1 MKIRVFA
8 TFLLVLLLS
17 ISVNFSSASAAE
29 TDPID
34 LGTLGGTYSFA
45 QDINEA
51 GQIVGFSYTSD
62 DAAMHAFLWEN
73 GAMIDLGTLGGSQ
86 SQAVAINNS
95 GQIVGASAT
104 ATGEFHAFLWENGT
118 MNDLGTFDGMSS
130 SAIDINNEGQIL
142 ISTANPIISQWQFLV
157 WDAGVITYIDGLPD
171 AITAIN
177 DQGQIAG
184 QKDGH
189 AAIWENGNFIDLGTL
204 GGPAAAYNINNSGF
218 VVGQY
223 YLDDI
228 DYINHGFLW
237 KNGVMLDLGTL
248 GGPTSEA
255 RDVNN
260 NGDVVGFGV
269 AADGTDS
276 AFIWHAGVMSELDT
290 LGGSTASAMAI
301 NDNGLIVGMS
311 ALSGDSEYHAT
322 LWHFTAS
329 TNQLT
334 ALGPANVWIG
344 LKNSDDVGTK
354 FDLLAEV
361 YQNNTLIGSGHLDKV
376 NGGSSGFNNAKLN
389 TIPLTLFASVD
400 WSSDST
406 LRIKLYVRNT
416 CYGNTHNSGTAR
428 LWYNDVS
435 ANSKFDATINDVN
448 QNYFFQNA
456 FALGVTPGPG
466 PKKTIDL
473 AVGAPCSPYKL
484 FGTWSIVP

>member
-1 MKIRVFA
+1 MKVRVFV
-8 TFLLVLLLS
+8 TILLVLLLS
-17 ISVNFSSASAAE
+17 VSVNFSSASAAE
-29 TDPID
+29 ALPID

-45 QDINEA
+45 LDVNEA
-51 GQIVGFSYTSD
+51 GQIVGLSTTLY
-62 DAAMHAFLWEN
+62 DAALHAFLWEN
-73 GAMIDLGTLGGSQ
+73 GVMVDLGTLGGSE
-86 SQAVAINNS
+86 SQAVAINEM
-95 GQIVGASAT
+95 GQIVGYSTT
-104 ATGEFHAFLWENGT
+104 ATGESHAFLWENGT
-118 MNDLGTFDGMSS
+118 MNDLGTFDGIHS

-142 ISTANPIISQWQFLV
+142 ILTANPTISQWQFLV

-189 AAIWENGNFIDLGTL
+189 AAIWENGNFINLGTL

-255 RDVNN
+255 RDVNS
-260 NGDVVGFGV
+260 NGDVVGWSSTAEGLSKAYV
-269 AADGTDS
+269 
-276 AFIWHAGVMSELDT
+276 WHAGTMNELDT
-290 LGGSTASAMAI
+290 LGGTDGSAIAI
-301 NDNGLIVGMS
+301 NDRGWIVGQS
-311 ALSGDSEYHAT
+311 SLPGDSEYHAA
-322 LWHFTAS
+322 LWQYVSS
-329 TNQLT
+329 TDQLT
-334 ALGPANVWIG
+334 DLGSAKVWIG

-361 YQNNTLIGSGHLDKV
+361 YQNNTLVGSGHLDKV

-400 WSSDST
+400 WSPDST
-406 LRIKLYVRNT
+406 LRIKLYIRNT

-428 LWYNDVS
+428 LWYNDAS
-435 ANSKFDATINDVN
+435 ANSQFDATINDVS